1 MEWNEGQY
9 KISNDKK
16 LLSIEKISGLLS
28 TRDSH
33 KYYKKFGF
41 IKDKDTF
48 MYRIS

>member
-16 LLSIEKISGLLS
+16 I
-28 TRDSH
+28 
-33 KYYKKFGF
+33 GF

-48 MYRIS
+48 MYIIS